1 MNRAYPL
8 CVAVALACACTIVH
22 AQVEK
27 ASRLVELSW
36 PEAEKVLDSTT
47 VVVIPLG
54 AGSKEHGPHLP
65 LATDMLQAEWY
76 TDRLAS
82 TEQVTIAPLINYGY
96 YYFFT
101 EFPGSTSIRFTAA
114 RDMVVD
120 VCRGL
125 AAFGPKRFYVINI
138 GVSTVPVLK
147 AAAQQLAQEG
157 VVLRFTD
164 LSDPRLKPVEDGLF
178 TQKEGTHADEGET
191 SVMLHMYP
199 GQVDMSKAVQ
209 EYSTRNGMGIMQRVP
224 GAPGRYA
231 PSGIYGDATLAT
243 AEKGAIMASTLLT
256 MMREDLAGL
265 RTMLPPKFV
274 STKPLD
280 EYVGRYVAP
289 DNVVFTV
296 TVEHGRLSFLDG
308 RKGMRAPLYDEGEDH
323 FAGYYT
329 DVRFHRNDAGS
340 LDGLD
345 VILNDGTRVSSRRKE

>member
-1 MNRAYPL
+1 M
-8 CVAVALACACTIVH
+8 
-22 AQVEK
+22 
-27 ASRLVELSW
+27 ELTW
-36 PEAEKVLDSTT
+36 PQAEKVLDSTA

-76 TDRLAS
+76 TDQLAT
-82 TEQVTIAPLINYGY
+82 TEQVVIAPLINYGY

-120 VCRGL
+120 ICRGL

-147 AAAQQLAQEG
+147 AAAIQLAQEG
-157 VVLRFTD
+157 VVMRFTN
-164 LSDPRLKPVEDGLF
+164 LSDPRLKPVEDSLF
-178 TQKEGTHADEGET
+178 TQKEGTHADEAET

-199 GQVDMSKAVQ
+199 AQVDMSKAVQ

-243 AEKGAIMASTLLT
+243 SEKGGKMASALLA

-265 RTMLPPKFV
+265 KGAAIPEAKRT
-274 STKPLD
+274 TPLD
-280 EYVGRYVAP
+280 AYVGSYAAP
-289 DNVVFTV
+289 DSAMFTITIV
-296 TVEHGRLSFLDG
+296 DGRLSFLDV
-308 RKGMRAPLYDEGEDH
+308 RKGLRALLYDEGDDH

-329 DVRFHRNDAGS
+329 DVRFHRNDAGR
-340 LDGLD
+340 LDGLG
-345 VILNDGTRVSSRRKE
+345 VVLIDGTRLRAERVEQ